1 MWDTSNLNNFDF
13 IEYKKRINTKSNI
26 IYRARLTSIV
36 ESRNNLVTSCDDIR
50 KIITP
55 NISKLGFIKE
65 CNNIVIKQQT
75 NIPSHSF
82 RSSYWMEQTI
92 KNYDVHGTKDLI
104 YNMNKVVKDYW
115 YDRII

>member
-1 MWDTSNLNNFDF
+1 MLCDSQSLEELSSKNSLKPEISWLYIPLNLMKANK
-13 IEYKKRINTKSNI
+13 IE
-26 IYRARLTSIV
+26 A
-36 ESRNNLVTSCDDIR
+36 E
-50 KIITP
+50 IITP

-92 KNYDVHGTKDLI
+92 KNYEHWKLR
-104 YNMNKVVKDYW
+104 KVGEVYK
-115 YDRII
+115 